1 MKEMGHKDW
10 ESFWSGTGKV
20 LNKISGKVM
29 WVEYERF
36 LKYVNLSVHSKTLE
50 LGSGSGKNSLA
61 LAKKYGCSATLVDNC
76 RAALDLGKKNF
87 EDESIPARFLLK
99 DIFRLNEKEKYDL
112 VFSDGLIEHFS
123 GKRRRYAF
131 KKHVDAAKKG
141 GYIMI
146 FVPKSN
152 ALYWIVRTFLKKI
165 GAWMFTEEPSTEK
178 ELAALCDEHDLKVI
192 KMQTWLTDLGVLAIK
207 TKG

>member
-1 MKEMGHKDW
+1 
-10 ESFWSGTGKV
+10 
-20 LNKISGKVM
+20 
-29 WVEYERF
+29 
-36 LKYVNLSVHSKTLE
+36 
-50 LGSGSGKNSLA
+50 
-61 LAKKYGCSATLVDNC
+61 
-76 RAALDLGKKNF
+76 LGKKNF
-87 EDESIPARFLLK
+87 EDVGMQARFLLE

-123 GKRRRYAF
+123 GKRRRDAF

-165 GAWMFTEEPSTEK
+165 GAWMFTEEPFTEK
-178 ELAALCDEHDLKVI
+178 ELTTLCDEHDLKVI

-207 TKG
+207 TKE